1 LWVRNIPVDGEEYK
15 WIYERKYIWTAE
27 KDMYTIDHRSHR
39 KDHVFESRSGLNFF
53 QVLISQL
60 LKLCA

>member
-1 LWVRNIPVDGEEYK
+1 
-15 WIYERKYIWTAE
+15 
-27 KDMYTIDHRSHR
+27 MYTIDHRSHR